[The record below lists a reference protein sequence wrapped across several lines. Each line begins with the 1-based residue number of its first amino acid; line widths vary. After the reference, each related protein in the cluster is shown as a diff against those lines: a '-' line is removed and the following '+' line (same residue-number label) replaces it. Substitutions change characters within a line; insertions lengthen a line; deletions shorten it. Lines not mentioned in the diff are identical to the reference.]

1 MVLWYNLK
9 QEHLLLRCRIVGCRF
24 AVLAPE
30 DPDLSFLGQNCC
42 AAVLS
47 NPCTRLTSSNNNN
60 KELQNKLCVLN
71 MVQKGNI
78 PPLSALE
85 ELGKLVIAKTE
96 SIRQM

>member
-1 MVLWYNLK
+1 M
-9 QEHLLLRCRIVGCRF
+9 
-24 AVLAPE
+24 LAPE

-71 MVQKGNI
+71 MVQKGNV